1 MPKNMSYKKR
11 KFLKDL
17 LTSISKQ
24 SQVISVTH
32 VGSFFEKELHEISDV
47 DIVVIV
53 ESLTLNNYE
62 KIKEH
67 VENFNISKYFS
78 NYKIVLNTTFGPLKI
93 SKSNNLVIHLMIY
106 SLDDHVKHTIESP
119 FTTLDWERS
128 NDFKKVSLLSLKKTH
143 RLSLQDFLNS
153 YRGSSGYQKDL
164 ESKKISY
171 KKYETTKGNIN
182 LISFTEDIDDKYE
195 IEFSYHIMRNIIINY
210 LKFITNKN
218 TSENFKKNWKN
229 YLPDLYEKYYSF
241 FSGLEELKLS
251 KDYKKGFNLNTTS
264 NFIKDFNI
272 QLSQFELRS
281 YQIIFLRHM
290 ETELNAQGIFYGTHT
305 DSKIITDKISF
316 DPDILNKNYT
326 IYSSESK
333 RSISSAKKYDFENI
347 NISEKINEIQYGLA
361 ENMKFDEYE
370 KKYYANSLFWK
381 LGIDKRFPKG
391 ENHSDVLNRVKK
403 HIDSIETNSI
413 LFTHLVP
420 IRVFL
425 GDHYN
430 IPKKDWY
437 KILIPHNK
445 PIKFLKS
452 GDKIFS
458 NIDRLLLSEIFKN
471 L

>member
-1 MPKNMSYKKR
+1 MSYRKR

-17 LTSISKQ
+17 LTTISKQ

-32 VGSFFEKELHEISDV
+32 VGSFIEKELHEISDV

-53 ESLTLNNYE
+53 ENLTLDNYE

-67 VENFNISKYFS
+67 VQNFNISKYFL
-78 NYKIVLNTTFGPLKI
+78 NYRIVLNTTFGPLKI

-153 YRGSSGYQKDL
+153 YRGSSGYLKDL

-171 KKYETTKGNIN
+171 KKYETTKSNIN
-182 LISFTEDIDDKYE
+182 LISFTEDIDNKYE
-195 IEFSYHIMRNIIINY
+195 IEFSYHIMKNIIINY

-218 TSENFKKNWKN
+218 TSQNFKKNWKI
-229 YLPDLYEKYYSF
+229 YLPDLYEKYYLF
-241 FSGLEELKLS
+241 FSGLEELKLR
-251 KDYKKGFNLNTTS
+251 KDYKKGFKLNTTT

-281 YQIIFLRHM
+281 KQIIFLRHM
-290 ETELNAQGIFYGTHT
+290 ETEFNTQGIFYGTHT
-305 DSKIITDKISF
+305 DSKIITDKVYL

-333 RSISSAKKYDFENI
+333 RSNSSAKKYEFENI
-347 NISEKINEIQYGLA
+347 NITEKINEIQYGLA
-361 ENMKFDEYE
+361 ENMKFNEYE

-391 ENHSDVLNRVKK
+391 ENHSDVLKRVKM
-403 HIDSIETNSI
+403 HIDGIETNSI

-471 L
+471 V